1 MGHPLGNTVLDHMHV
16 LPTSHSSHTKPVKY
30 EYNTVVINFGSILES
45 TEASFKN
52 THVKPHHRGSN
63 LIVLD
68 GAQISVFLTTSLL
81 DSKLKPTLRSNEQK
95 VLQTIIKAPG
105 SKSGP
110 CHLLVMSLSLS
121 EIPFTHFKIKIM
133 TFGLPTS
140 SDYCEEQTL

>member
-52 THVKPHHRGSN
+52 TDVKPHHRGSN

-68 GAQISVFLTTSLL
+68 GAQISVFLTSSLL

-95 VLQTIIKAPG
+95 VLQTISKHLDLSPG
-105 SKSGP
+105 HVTYWLCHFPSLKF
-110 CHLLVMSLSLS
+110 HLL
-121 EIPFTHFKIKIM
+121 IYKIKIM